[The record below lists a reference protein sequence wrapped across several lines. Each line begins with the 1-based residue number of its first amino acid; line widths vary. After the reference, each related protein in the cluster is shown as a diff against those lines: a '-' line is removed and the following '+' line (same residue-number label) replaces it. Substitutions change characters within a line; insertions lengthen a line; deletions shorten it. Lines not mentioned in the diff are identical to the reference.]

1 MITCIKCGTSVD
13 ESAKFCPSC
22 GTRIKK
28 KPKKNAKGIIFL
40 LFGILIGAVT
50 ACTLMILLNNPKKT
64 KMEGA
69 GYKTPEDAVM
79 AYAEYLKNGDMEGM
93 ISTFAVESYVEHFDM
108 RAHLEYYD
116 SYFPYRYTSQQA
128 NSMVLS
134 DSDHAAGLNAENR
147 RAYIT
152 GTIFKQYM
160 GVIISD
166 SSGDEIADTIADG
179 TIINFQDE
187 KDIDDVMNF
196 LKNDPKFYDMKI
208 GDFIPCSDLY
218 EGAGEAIGINE
229 HNARLQKHWAADEVA
244 NVNLKLE
251 IGGEDYILFMMVVRY
266 GDKWYNAEFGNIYY
280 LMMNH
285 SPMYGGLANSKE
297 E

>member
-28 KPKKNAKGIIFL
+28 KPKKNTKGIIFL

-128 NSMVLS
+128 KHMEADSM
-134 DSDHAAGLNAENR
+134 
-147 RAYIT
+147 
-152 GTIFKQYM
+152 Q
-160 GVIISD
+160 
-166 SSGDEIADTIADG
+166 
-179 TIINFQDE
+179 
-187 KDIDDVMNF
+187 
-196 LKNDPKFYDMKI
+196 KN
-208 GDFIPCSDLY
+208 
-218 EGAGEAIGINE
+218 
-229 HNARLQKHWAADEVA
+229 
-244 NVNLKLE
+244 
-251 IGGEDYILFMMVVRY
+251 
-266 GDKWYNAEFGNIYY
+266 
-280 LMMNH
+280 
-285 SPMYGGLANSKE
+285 
-297 E
+297 